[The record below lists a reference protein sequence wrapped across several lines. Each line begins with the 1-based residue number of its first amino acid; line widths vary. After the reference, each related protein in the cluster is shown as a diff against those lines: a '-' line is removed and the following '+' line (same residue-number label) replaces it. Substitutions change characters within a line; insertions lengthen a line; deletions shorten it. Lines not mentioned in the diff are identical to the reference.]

1 MEKKLRLSLKIT
13 EVILYVFSSILFFK
27 GFQFFA
33 ADIDGFP
40 KQWWLICIEIAYFLP
55 IYWLFILHFC
65 MHPTSEKGFKTTT
78 RVNGIIFGILSL
90 AGIIYTS
97 VLLGTGIFF
106 WGNRNFS
113 IIFPGELYLIYI
125 LTGLF
130 SAYMLKLSFQ
140 KDLKIDTYE
149 YVGIAKIKPL
159 AVVTR
164 AFTIILSMYFFGG
177 LLVSLLD
184 GNFNSTSAPYFVVY
198 VLITLNSL
206 VLLYYEFIIRNAG
219 EIKFNPSKK
228 VSIIISSAYLTLMI
242 ILTGVAYSLLAYNP
256 YYVIENFQ
264 MLTPLDYM
272 GSLNLFLYLITLPSL
287 GYSIYFFIRTLI
299 KK

>member
-13 EVILYVFSSILFFK
+13 EVILYVFASILFFK

-40 KQWWLICIEIAYFLP
+40 NQWWLICIEIAYFLP
-55 IYWLFILHFC
+55 VYWLFILHLAIY
-65 MHPTSEKGFKTTT
+65 PTSENGFKTTT
-78 RVNGIIFGILSL
+78 RVNGIIFGGISV

-97 VLLGTGIFF
+97 VLLGIGIFF

-113 IIFPGELYLIYI
+113 IIFPAELYIIYV

-130 SAYMLKLSFQ
+130 SIYMLRLSF
-140 KDLKIDTYE
+140 KKNLKIETYQ
-149 YVGIAKIKPL
+149 YIGSSKIKPL
-159 AVVTR
+159 AVITR
-164 AFTIILSMYFFGG
+164 PFTIILSMYFFGG
-177 LLVSLLD
+177 FFVSLLG

-198 VLITLNSL
+198 VLMVLNALS
-206 VLLYYEFIIRNAG
+206 LLYYEFVIRNAG

-228 VSIIISSAYLTLMI
+228 TSIIISSAYLTLMI
-242 ILTGVAYSLLAYNP
+242 ILTGVAFSLLGYNS